1 MRVYQMLDY
10 GLITDEP
17 PAKISFS
24 VPIEQMQLRAIAI
37 QKPVGWWIF
46 PGGSAAGKTML
57 SCYEAPEQHIIDN
70 MLSMLGFKYESNT

>member
-1 MRVYQMLDY
+1 MLDY
-10 GLITDEP
+10 GLIADEP

-24 VPIEQMQLRAIAI
+24 APVEQMQLHAIAI

-46 PGGSAAGKTML
+46 PGGCVLGNTMI

-70 MLSMLGFKYESNT
+70 MLSMLGFKYERSE

>member
-1 MRVYQMLDY
+1 MLDY
-10 GLITDEP
+10 GLIADEP

-24 VPIEQMQLRAIAI
+24 VPAEQMQLRAIAI

-70 MLSMLGFKYESNT
+70 MLSMPGFKYESNT

>member
-1 MRVYQMLDY
+1 MIDY

-46 PGGSAAGKTML
+46 PGGSAAGNTMI

>member
-1 MRVYQMLDY
+1 MIDY

-46 PGGSAAGKTML
+46 TGGSAAGKTML